1 MYKYNISKS
10 ASNSEFKN
18 ICDIIEK
25 TIKDIKSEKPI
36 VDVDGSVIKIYSRSD
51 LSIKVYNDYEV
62 DAVYV
67 DSDID
72 LSSILKDKQIA

>member
-1 MYKYNISKS
+1 MYEYNISKF
-10 ASNSEFKN
+10 ASNRAFKN

-25 TIKDIKSEKPI
+25 TIKNINTEKPI
-36 VDVDGSVIKIYSRSD
+36 VDVDGLVIKIYSSGN

-62 DAVYV
+62 DAVYI

-72 LSSILKDKQIA
+72 LSSILQDMYIV

>member
-10 ASNSEFKN
+10 ASNRTFKN

-25 TIKDIKSEKPI
+25 TIKNIKTEKPI
-36 VDVDGSVIKIYSRSD
+36 VDVDGAVIKIYNRGN
-51 LSIKVYNDYEV
+51 LSIKIYNDYEV
-62 DAVYV
+62 DAVYI

-72 LSSILKDKQIA
+72 LSSILHKL